1 MNDFLAYEEFGEIK
15 RETPLEAFYEAM
27 LPQFENYGLT
37 AEFPADKPS
46 LAESINGIEHD
57 VLIGDATN
65 AVRYLKW
72 QESPYANG
80 GFELTLES
88 EMLVHRETGNK
99 LAFKIFISDYIRGM
113 KHESENFSVILKF
126 CGERSE
132 IEVFR
137 KAIAPVLEKYN
148 FRSHEV
154 KKAQIIT
161 DNLEEKL
168 NKNSNS
174 ELMTNNVNFDKLAA
188 KAFAPTAGESDFE
201 NLFAAVF
208 LLDAWYFIADE
219 EFQYKMPYCA
229 IFPDYFGEEIAL
241 TVFTDGERAKKYI
254 AEKGIKFGASAEN
267 PNAPKTPEDLILSI
281 STTGI
286 LDFFDRLAPLK
297 ITKIFFNPS
306 KDSHGFHHD
315 LKMMRPIYNHLENK
329 NLLVKPFTENN
340 PSNLDKLIEENA
352 DVIADFERE
361 NEVFSAMIAGS
372 ASAMDGVSDESKEQI
387 ISNTADIFESV
398 RVQQNMSPKL
408 FRIYIETCLEKRKFL
423 MPTLAFA
430 YFQEKES
437 GIKKLEHNE
446 ELADELAKWFIKK
459 AVPNADL
466 LMNESPQNP
475 NLQQENEFS
484 ADENAGKKSAENGV
498 DFDELSR
505 KIQRVNPLMED
516 MDALFGAAFGLPEWL
531 FVARGEL
538 PNVNPYI
545 AANAEVADG
554 QQMIRAFTDSTRLQ
568 RFARENNL
576 TDADGN
582 AQMLSIP
589 TKGIVEYLEQFIEY
603 GVHGVWFN
611 SDSVSDG
618 FFIPIKQLQPIK
630 DHLAKLKPAA
640 ETGFTALVLTIT
652 DGLMFP
658 SGNVSKSTYNCN
670 FFCWIPREW
679 TENLQLK
686 NEYLEKLYA
695 QFYGLGWRSGNSDGS
710 RYVVLEANSAV
721 ISPERVEA
729 TKWNVVQNH
738 ELNRYWFYI
747 GEANGTFKSVTAD
760 EFQANIDAFF
770 QEQKQVEARSKQD
783 NLANFGVSETPAGDF
798 DLNLN
803 INKVGAVNFETSIAP
818 FYEAIVPL
826 LQDFQ
831 GTGEYLTL
839 LRFEESGKSQE
850 VENVAENAHGAYLQI
865 RRFLYLNPKNGVRIG
880 VNSIH
885 SNHLRHVQ
893 TNAELILS
901 FELCKNL
908 DNQTGVFYHAFQGP
922 KSVVLKLSEAIQPIL
937 EANGYQAVE

>member
-1 MNDFLAYEEFGEIK
+1 MNDFFEYEEFGEIK
-15 RETPLEAFYEAM
+15 WETPLEAFYEAM

-37 AEFPADKPS
+37 AKFPADKPS
-46 LAESINGIEHD
+46 LAESISGIEHD
-57 VLIGDATN
+57 GLIGDAPN
-65 AVRYLKW
+65 AVRYLKY
-72 QESPYANG
+72 QESPYRNG
-80 GFELTLES
+80 AFELTLES
-88 EMLVHRETGNK
+88 ETLVHKKTGNK
-99 LAFKIFISDYIRGM
+99 LAFKIFISDYISGL
-113 KHESENFSVILKF
+113 KHENGNFSFILKF
-126 CGERSE
+126 RGEKSE
-132 IEVFR
+132 VESLR
-137 KAIAPVLEKYN
+137 KSIAPVLEKYN
-148 FRSHEV
+148 FQSHEV

-161 DNLEEKL
+161 DNLEEKS

-174 ELMTNNVNFDKLAA
+174 ELMTNNVNFDELAQ

-208 LLDAWYFIADE
+208 SLDAWYFIADE
-219 EFQYKMPYCA
+219 AFEYKMPYCA

-241 TVFTDGERAKKYI
+241 TVFTDAERARKYI

-267 PNAPKTPEDLILSI
+267 PNAPNTPEDLILRI

-297 ITKIFFNPS
+297 VTKIFFNPN

-315 LKMMRPIYNHLENK
+315 LKMMRPIYAHLENK
-329 NLLVKPFTENN
+329 NLLAKPSAENN

-352 DVIADFERE
+352 DVIADFERV
-361 NEVFSAMIAGS
+361 NEMFSSMIAGS
-372 ASAMDGVSDESKEQI
+372 AAAMEDVSEEGREQI
-387 ISNTADIFESV
+387 ISNTADMFESV

-408 FRIYIETCLEKRKFL
+408 FRVYIETCLEKRKFL

-430 YFQEKES
+430 YFQQKES
-437 GIKKLEHNE
+437 GIKKLEHDE

-475 NLQQENEFS
+475 NVQPEKDFS

-516 MDALFGAAFGLPEWL
+516 MDALFSAAFALPEWL
-531 FVARGEL
+531 FIARGEL

-554 QQMIRAFTDSTRLQ
+554 KQMIRAFTDSTRLQ
-568 RFARENNL
+568 RFAQENNL
-576 TDADGN
+576 TDADGS

-640 ETGFTALVLTIT
+640 ETGFTALVLTIS

-670 FFCWIPREW
+670 FFCWIPRDW
-679 TENLQLK
+679 TEDLQLK
-686 NEYLEKLYA
+686 NEYLEKLYE
-695 QFYGLGWRSGNSDGS
+695 QFYGVGWRSGNSDGS
-710 RYVVLEANSAV
+710 LYVVLESNSAV
-721 ISPERVEA
+721 ISPERVKD
-729 TKWNVVQNH
+729 TKWNLTQNN

-747 GEANGTFKSVTAD
+747 GEENSTFKNVTAD
-760 EFQANIDAFF
+760 EFQANFDAYF
-770 QEQKQVEARSKQD
+770 QAEARSKQD
-783 NLANFGVSETPAGDF
+783 NLANFGVSETPDGDF
-798 DLNLN
+798 DLNLT
-803 INKVGAVNFETSIAP
+803 INKAGTVDFNTSIAP
-818 FYEAIVPL
+818 FYEAIMPL

-839 LRFEESGKSQE
+839 LRFEDSGKSEQ
-850 VENVAENAHGAYLQI
+850 VENITSNSHGAYLQI
-865 RRFLYLNPKNGVRIG
+865 RRFLYLNPKNNVRIG

-885 SNHLRHVQ
+885 SRYLRHVE
-893 TNAELILS
+893 TNAELLVSI
-901 FELCKNL
+901 ELCKNL

-922 KSVVLKLSEAIQPIL
+922 KSEVLKLSAAIQPIL